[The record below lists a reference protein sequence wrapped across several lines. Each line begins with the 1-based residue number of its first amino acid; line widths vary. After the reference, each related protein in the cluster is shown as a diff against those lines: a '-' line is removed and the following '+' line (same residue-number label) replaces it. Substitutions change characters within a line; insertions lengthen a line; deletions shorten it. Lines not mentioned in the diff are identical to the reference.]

1 MKSKGR
7 KFKTA
12 EATANSSAAQMVLE
26 DSEGILLDCIS
37 QDPRRVAVVLP
48 SFESRMPSSSPDASS
63 VHPGHQSAGDFLL
76 PVRMQAWICH

>member
-26 DSEGILLDCIS
+26 DSESILLDRIS
-37 QDPRRVAVVLP
+37 QGPRRVAVVLP
-48 SFESRMPSSSPDASS
+48 SFASRMPSSSPDASR
-63 VHPGHQSAGDFLL
+63 VRRGHQSAGDFLL
-76 PVRMQAWICH
+76 PVQM